1 MERRSLWSCLALA
14 LIALGC
20 QTESTPSGSSARASA
35 PSAPTAASSSPEA
48 VADVELGEKLVR
60 EHECHRCHEGTGL
73 AALPENKHCVAC
85 HQAIFAGEFD
95 APAVALAD
103 WRKNIVHL
111 RHVPSLDRVGALL
124 QPTWIASFLR
134 APHDVRPHLPA
145 TMPRLDVTEAE
156 ARHMAAYLA
165 RDARDAPPR
174 RPAGDVA
181 RGRALFAAKQCGSCH
196 AFTGAG
202 AEGVIAHA
210 GDPRG
215 LAVGVLL
222 APDLRHTRE
231 RVRPGVLAA
240 WIADPQALRP
250 GSPMP
255 KTPLTEDEALDL
267 AAFIARA
274 PLTEPP
280 SKTVPVRLPVLER
293 RVTYDEVSR
302 RVLKKVCW
310 HCHAQ
315 PDFARGDGGPGM
327 SGGFGFPGRKLDL
340 SSYEAVAGGYLDAAG
355 EMASVFRP
363 ATDGTPMLVAVM
375 LARQAE
381 EAGRAGELRGMPLG
395 LPSMSPEQ
403 IQLVETWIARGRPQ

>member
-1 MERRSLWSCLALA
+1 MERRSRWWWLALA

-20 QTESTPSGSSARASA
+20 QTEAAPSGPAASARSSG
-35 PSAPTAASSSPEA
+35 PSSKAAVLPEVGD
-48 VADVELGEKLVR
+48 VAAGEALVR

-73 AALPENKHCVAC
+73 AALPVDKHCVGC
-85 HQAIFAGEFD
+85 HQSILTGAFE
-95 APAVALAD
+95 APAPALAE
-103 WRKNIVHL
+103 WRRNIVHL
-111 RHVPSLDRVGALL
+111 RHVPSLDRAGALL
-124 QPTWIASFLR
+124 RPAWIASFLR
-134 APHDVRPHLPA
+134 APHDLRPHLPA

-156 ARHMAAYLA
+156 ARDMAAYLT
-165 RDARDAPPR
+165 RDAPR
-174 RPAGDVA
+174 VAPAAAEGDVE

-196 AFTGAG
+196 AFTGADAAG
-202 AEGVIAHA
+202 LLAHA
-210 GDPRG
+210 GDPRA

-231 RVRPGVLAA
+231 RVRPEALAA

-255 KTPLTEDEALDL
+255 KTPLTEEEARDL
-267 AAFIARA
+267 AAFVARA
-274 PLTEPP
+274 PLAEPP
-280 SKTVPVRLPVLER
+280 AKTAPARLPLLER
-293 RVTYDEVSR
+293 PVGYEEVSR

-310 HCHAQ
+310 HCHSQ

-327 SGGFGFPGRKLDL
+327 SGGFGFRGRQLDL

-363 ATDGTPMLVAVM
+363 TADGTPMLVAVM

-381 EAGRAGELRGMPLG
+381 EVGRPSEVRGMPLG
-395 LPSMSPEQ
+395 LPALSPEE
-403 IQLVETWIARGRPQ
+403 IQLVETWIAQGRAR